1 MDRLHARVGIWTTR
15 FAPAIDVVRG
25 LASIAG
31 YANLN
36 VNVHIVHAVLP
47 AVTQI
52 AMR

>member
-25 LASIAG
+25 LVSIAG

-36 VNVHIVHAVLP
+36 VHAVHAVLP